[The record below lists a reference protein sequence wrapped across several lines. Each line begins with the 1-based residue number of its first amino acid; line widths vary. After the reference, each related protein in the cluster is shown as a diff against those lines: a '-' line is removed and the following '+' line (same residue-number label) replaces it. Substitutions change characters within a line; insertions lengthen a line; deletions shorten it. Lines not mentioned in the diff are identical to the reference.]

1 MQKISL
7 TTLCTATMLGISSL
21 ANAADPT
28 SSTVAAAKNMPEE
41 SMVVLE
47 GTIAPGETAE
57 TYVLTDSTGS
67 IDIVVDEEDM
77 QGMNLNADTV
87 VIVEGEID
95 QNGDNM
101 EIDVDEITLA
111 Q

>member
-7 TTLCTATMLGISSL
+7 AALCAATILSISSL
-21 ANAADPT
+21 ANAADQTP
-28 SSTVAAAKNMPEE
+28 STVAAAKNMPEE

-47 GTIAPGETAE
+47 GTIAPGETE
-57 TYVLTDSTGS
+57 EMYVLTDSTGS
-67 IDIVVDEEDM
+67 IDIVVDEKDM